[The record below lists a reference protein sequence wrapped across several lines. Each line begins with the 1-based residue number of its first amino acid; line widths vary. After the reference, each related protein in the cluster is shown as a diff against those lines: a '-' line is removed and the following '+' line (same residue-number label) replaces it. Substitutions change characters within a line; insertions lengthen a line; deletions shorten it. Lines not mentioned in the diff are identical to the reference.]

1 MLQIAQ
7 TNTHGVST
15 RTSPLDN
22 RQARADAI
30 AANIRNTTESSGAVE
45 LLTRMRDG
53 LQGRTGLVRLIHT
66 TKTSGPNMAFQ
77 SFNKWIG
84 QATRTLETKGAL
96 IAYFDQAGWDKT
108 ELNKYLG
115 TITRPEDRI
124 QGAEIFRILDAHLKQ
139 APASGGAQPGN
150 ALLQPVVNNPPPQNA
165 QQSRAEQNTQPIQPN
180 QPAGG
185 GGQPPRLSIDDLQGG
200 NFSIVLPQAV
210 EDSDG
215 DEGLTMDEALEK
227 SGIDRSNEK
236 ELGKGGFGKAAEV
249 TRNGERI
256 VLKLPLD
263 PSRID
268 KFPKVTLDSIG
279 QKPRLARTN
288 EVTAAYLKAG
298 EVPNVC
304 IPTDFL
310 VHTTRGGNSSYEVV
324 PAGKEFKTWAVKELQ
339 GNPAPV
345 IRIAGSLMPKAPG
358 LGLEKL
364 MPQTRRD
371 LPALSR
377 GDLRNIAKHS
387 LETLTGF
394 AGHGFVHGDIKP
406 LNMLY
411 ESGTGKL
418 TFIDTG
424 GMAKISKDR
433 SYRSATAFHAGRGV
447 TPRYSHPNTLS
458 KKVAHEQDLFSMGMS
473 LLELGLRSSSN
484 AANWNSAAGLVDR
497 LNKSGNPAD
506 LIRAGLRGMAGNP
519 GPDSVE
525 DLALR
530 LIEASLGEKKAILPA
545 RMAAILGELANH
557 AAVGG
562 AGLPPVNPD
571 ALKPPRIFSPSQA
584 SVEIR
589 PPAKLEF
596 EPDSLKNPADFLD
609 GRPKGN
615 GVSLK
620 FGVNI
625 DKAEDRFA
633 EHLKQHA
640 ERELDRFAT
649 PGANTL
655 GRAEREKEFA
665 DLAAAGPR
673 KITFEGDNA
682 LELDFPA
689 ALDPGKAAD
698 LDARLQA
705 RNLPGIRNLASILPA
720 FLSNKFMDGLLKD
733 GSPERKGLGNFSFQG
748 GPQTSQ
754 KIRILE
760 DGTIRIEASRTRK
773 ADAVYQ
779 ENGSS
784 IGKKMALDPA
794 KSSVTENVV
803 LELRFRPT
811 DPNKPPTAE
820 ITIKDVSYKL
830 DMCGA

>member
-1 MLQIAQ
+1 MPQIAQ

-77 SFNKWIG
+77 SFNKGLG

-96 IAYFDQAGWDKT
+96 IAYFDLAGWDKA

-115 TITRPEDRI
+115 TITRREDRI
-124 QGAEIFRILDAHLKQ
+124 QGAEIFRILDGHLKQ
-139 APASGGAQPGN
+139 AAAGGQAGN
-150 ALLQPVVNNPPPQNA
+150 ALLQPAGNNPPPQNA
-165 QQSRAEQNTQPIQPN
+165 QPSRAGQNTQPIQPK
-180 QPAGG
+180 QSAGG
-185 GGQPPRLSIDDLQGG
+185 GTQPPRLSIADLQAG
-200 NFSIVLPQAV
+200 NFSVVPPQAAD
-210 EDSDG
+210 DSDE
-215 DEGLTMDEALEK
+215 DEGLTLDEALDK

-263 PSRID
+263 PSRIE

-310 VHTTRGGNSSYEVV
+310 VHTTRGGNSTYEVV
-324 PAGKEFKTWAVKELQ
+324 PAGKDFKTWAVKELQ

-364 MPQTRRD
+364 MPRKPND
-371 LPALSR
+371 PPALSKD
-377 GDLRNIAKHS
+377 DLKNIAKHS

-424 GMAKISKDR
+424 GMAKISKDPG
-433 SYRSATAFHAGRGV
+433 YRSATAFHGGRGF
-447 TPRYSHPNTLS
+447 TAGYSHPDTPK

-473 LLELGLRSSSN
+473 LLELGLRNSGK
-484 AANWNSAAGLVDR
+484 AATWNQAYGLVDN
-497 LNKSGNPAD
+497 LKKSGNPAD
-506 LIRAGLRGMAGNP
+506 GIRAGLRGMAGNP
-519 GPDSVE
+519 RPDSVE

-530 LIEASLGEKKAILPA
+530 LIEASLGEKKAILPK
-545 RMAAILGELANH
+545 RMEAILGELAKH

-562 AGLPPVNPD
+562 AGLPPVDPD
-571 ALKPPRIFSPSQA
+571 ALKPPRIFSSPQA

-589 PPAKLEF
+589 PRAKLEF
-596 EPDSLKNPADFLD
+596 EPDNLKNPADFLD
-609 GRPKGN
+609 GRSKGEEAA
-615 GVSLK
+615 LK

-665 DLAAAGPR
+665 GLAAAGPR
-673 KITFEGDNA
+673 KIAFEGGNA

-689 ALDPGKAAD
+689 ALDPGNAAD

-705 RNLPGIRNLASILPA
+705 RNLPGIQTLASILPA
-720 FLSNKFMDGLLKD
+720 FLSNKFMDGLLKE

-748 GPQTSQ
+748 VPQTSQ

-779 ENGSS
+779 EDGSP
-784 IGKKMALDPA
+784 IGKKIPLDPA
-794 KSSVTENVV
+794 KSSATENVA
-803 LELRFRPT
+803 LELRFKAAA
-811 DPNKPPTAE
+811 PNKPPTAE
-820 ITIKDVSYKL
+820 ITVKDVSYQL
-830 DMCGA
+830 NLCRA